1 MSLRIEFVLV
11 LLGGLL
17 LACVAGYVNTMMILL
32 GAPPV
37 THLTGSI
44 SRLSADIGQLNFE
57 DAKAVGSL
65 VVSFLLGAMLAG
77 VLLHSSNLR
86 LGRRYGVA
94 IIIESLILCV
104 AAMLIPHSLM
114 GAASCAAAGAGLQ
127 NAMAA
132 SYRNM
137 IIRTTHMTGILTD
150 LGFLLGQTLK
160 GQRRRGRQVLM
171 LSSLLIA
178 FLFGGVLGA
187 IVGADDPR
195 RGLLIPSALLAL
207 MGIGY
212 FVLRRL
218 RCFRA
223 ES

>member
-1 MSLRIEFVLV
+1 MSLRLEFVLV

-44 SRLSADIGQLNFE
+44 SRLSADIGHLNFE
-57 DAKAVGSL
+57 DAKVVGTL

-94 IIIESLILCV
+94 IIIESLILFI

-160 GQRRRGRQVLM
+160 GHRRRGRQVLM

-178 FLFGGVLGA
+178 FLSGGVLGA

-195 RGLLIPSALLAL
+195 RGLLIPSALLSL
-207 MGIGY
+207 MGLAY

-218 RCFRA
+218 RWFRA
-223 ES
+223 DP

>member
-1 MSLRIEFVLV
+1 MSLRFEFVLV

-17 LACVAGYVNTMMILL
+17 LACIAGYVNTMMILL

-44 SRLSADIGQLNFE
+44 SRLSADIGHLNFE
-57 DAKAVGSL
+57 DAKVVGSL

-77 VLLHSSNLR
+77 VFLHSSNLR

-94 IIIESLILCV
+94 IIIECLILFV
-104 AAMLIPHSLM
+104 AALLIPHSLM

-150 LGFLLGQTLK
+150 LGFLLGQSLK
-160 GQRRRGRQVLM
+160 GHRRHGRQVLM

-178 FLFGGVLGA
+178 FLSGGVIGA
-187 IVGADDPR
+187 IVGADDPQ

-207 MGIGY
+207 MGLAY

-218 RCFRA
+218 RWFRA
-223 ES
+223 EL